1 MTRNLDVKN
10 TNLPL
15 TRVRRIMKSSPDVGN
30 ISRETLYLIT
40 KATEKFISF
49 LANDSLCNGPN
60 KSQIEY
66 EDLVNTVQN
75 QRSLEFLRFILPK
88 KMKFSEYLDM
98 LGREGSPEKVEEFI

>member
-15 TRVRRIMKSSPDVGN
+15 TRVRRIMKSSPD
-30 ISRETLYLIT
+30 
-40 KATEKFISF
+40 EKFISF